1 MLAGFRPD
9 SRGVH
14 GDLTQAECALQ
25 EAQLSLLPRLRLEG
39 VHAPAWA
46 DEVGEGQGVHAVGGA
61 DVDDLI
67 AGPDDGR
74 EPAQLGLGPIQASDE
89 AHEPMGEARPDRYR
103 FQEERNRIGFC
114 RHWCFLVRPG
124 EVPDFTIV
132 VARSAYPGPMDGS
145 VDLRRSRGLA
155 SRLEVLEEAGS
166 TNTELAERAAAGP
179 IADFFVLL
187 TTNQTAGRG
196 RLGRTWT
203 APPGASLA
211 VSIFLAGEASG
222 WTPLLAGVA
231 MQRAV
236 ASIVPGT
243 VALKWPNDVQVEGLK
258 VAGLLAELVPGGVVL
273 GAGLNLTMTADQLPT
288 SASTSLTLQGADPV
302 DLLDRALAGY
312 LAGLRELR
320 GMDAATLRI
329 AVTAACSTL
338 GRAVR
343 VDLPGG
349 EQLRGTAV
357 RLDEDGRL
365 VVRTEAGERA
375 VAAGDVEHVRF
386 PDADVG

>member
-1 MLAGFRPD
+1 
-9 SRGVH
+9 
-14 GDLTQAECALQ
+14 
-25 EAQLSLLPRLRLEG
+25 
-39 VHAPAWA
+39 
-46 DEVGEGQGVHAVGGA
+46 
-61 DVDDLI
+61 
-67 AGPDDGR
+67 
-74 EPAQLGLGPIQASDE
+74 
-89 AHEPMGEARPDRYR
+89 MGESCSEGYR
-103 FQEERNRIGFC
+103 FHEERNRIGFC

-124 EVPDFTIV
+124 EVPDSLIV
-132 VARSAYPGPMDGS
+132 AARSTYPGSMDGS
-145 VDLRRSRGLA
+145 VDLRRSRA
-155 SRLEVLEEAGS
+155 IAPRLEVLEEAGS
-166 TNTELAERAAAGP
+166 TNAELADRAAAGSLG
-179 IADFFVLL
+179 DFSVLL

-222 WTPLLAGVA
+222 WIPLLAGLA
-231 MQRAV
+231 MQRSV
-236 ASIVPGT
+236 ASIVPGA

-288 SASTSLTLQGADPV
+288 SVSTSLTLQGADPV

-312 LAGLRELR
+312 LQGLRELR
-320 GMDAATLRI
+320 GMDAAALRI

-343 VDLPGG
+343 VELPGG
-349 EQLRGTAV
+349 AQLRGTAV

-365 VVRTEAGERA
+365 IVRTEAGERA